1 MLSPDTN
8 NLRIRYDPASAA
20 PAKYGSKDH
29 YSEQAMSDT

>member
-1 MLSPDTN
+1 MIQLQ
-8 NLRIRYDPASAA
+8 RAASAA